1 MVAGGDT
8 PDLLPPGPCSG
19 HPSTGDTIAVSGQ
32 WYAQHRGTGL
42 GWTGDTLWSVK
53 YEDELGSS
61 RGVSGR
67 GGVGQGRGIAGVLTN
82 DCSRTSIELQTLDS
96 GHGRVSLL

>member
-19 HPSTGDTIAVSGQ
+19 HPGTGDTIAVSGQ

-42 GWTGDTLWSVK
+42 GWAGDIL
-53 YEDELGSS
+53 
-61 RGVSGR
+61 
-67 GGVGQGRGIAGVLTN
+67 
-82 DCSRTSIELQTLDS
+82 
-96 GHGRVSLL
+96 

>member
-8 PDLLPPGPCSG
+8 SDLLPAGPCSG
-19 HPSTGDTIAVSGQ
+19 HPGTGDTIAVSGQ

-61 RGVSGR
+61 RGVSGAGRGR
-67 GGVGQGRGIAGVLTN
+67 GGGLLVFLLT
-82 DCSRTSIELQTLDS
+82 TAPAPL
-96 GHGRVSLL
+96 